1 MASINFDDYEKNQQD
16 QSPGE
21 VITKRISMGCL
32 ETKDT
37 QYYIEEENILFD
49 FLELDFGEKQGIGV
63 EVWMSYLGEDFK
75 MKIDMMSKEDYTE
88 ITKDKSSFG
97 NLIGGYLEDFKE
109 CLECKSGFL
118 ENLCDLEHG
127 EEDKDD

>member
-37 QYYIEEENILFD
+37 QYYIEEENVLFD

-75 MKIDMMSKEDYTE
+75 MKVDMMRKEDYLE

-97 NLIGGYLEDFKE
+97 SLIGGYLEDFLE

>member
-63 EVWMSYLGEDFK
+63 EVWMSYLGKDFK
-75 MKIDMMSKEDYTE
+75 MKIDMMSKEDYLE
-88 ITKDKSSFG
+88 VTKDKSSFG
-97 NLIGGYLEDFKE
+97 SLIGGYFEDFKE

-118 ENLCDLEHG
+118 ENFCDLEHG